1 MSAQQTIA
9 VETVAEAYLRLLDEC
24 TPGAP
29 WMMSGLKC
37 DTTPLIPM
45 VVARGGHVRTGLEDV
60 EHGCPLRNVDL
71 VEATVKAVERAGGN
85 LATAA
90 EVRAA
95 LAKIDAIRS

>member
-1 MSAQQTIA
+1 
-9 VETVAEAYLRLLDEC
+9 
-24 TPGAP
+24 
-29 WMMSGLKC
+29 
-37 DTTPLIPM
+37 M

-60 EHGCPLRNVDL
+60 EHGCPLRNIDL